1 MLDGATFARMLRD
14 FRLLLLGAFLCV
26 GVGCGDDSAA
36 TGETPDMQSVDMETP
51 DEGAPED
58 MGPEVS
64 PVCEELGLTPVA
76 FQEGT
81 GDLFGDVAGD
91 FRVQELDGSTWSFEE
106 SFTGCENMVFFAY
119 FPGVAASDELW
130 TAGLILD
137 PFVETPLNTHYFFVT
152 DIGTEGARVGR
163 LQSIE
168 RAIEASLDFLE
179 IRGEDRERQLNRFHL
194 VSTQLTTVEGSVG
207 SFARSYLEYMGSPE
221 ARVNIGD
228 RNGDGED
235 DFTGAPLP
243 FAFAIDRD
251 QRWDPVGSLSTRV
264 GGPQALRMGTFAG
277 DFFDAKARMR
287 ERVAAENAAGA
298 RVVSLVDEDVTE
310 RVFTRT
316 VTLPDLSGVDTMNFD
331 VSVTCPFRSPFAC
344 SEWDRI
350 ALIEVC
356 LDGAACEDRREVVRW
371 ITPYWRRGNRRWL
384 IDASPFMGLVASQGP
399 DVTFRIVMGPNWE
412 RATERRV
419 TMSLRFTSDGGPRS
433 AGAERLYTGGRFDGS
448 YAENHPDVSFTVP
461 AGATRVEL
469 VTILSGHGQ
478 DGSTNCAEWCDH
490 RHTFTVD
497 GTPLATIRHEGGIF
511 VPTGCAE
518 RSGEGIPPGQWG
530 NWPQS
535 RAYWCPG
542 LPVDAIR
549 QDITSLVTPG
559 VESTVAYDA
568 SLAGRP
574 PPTEHN
580 ANISL
585 STYVV
590 WYE

>member
-1 MLDGATFARMLRD
+1 MLRD
-14 FRLLLLGAFLCV
+14 ARLLALGALLAL
-26 GVGCGDDSAA
+26 GCGDDAA
-36 TGETPDMQSVDMETP
+36 PAEEPDMATADTGTPDAGPP
-51 DEGAPED
+51 DL
-58 MGPEVS
+58 GPEIA
-64 PVCEELGLTPVA
+64 PICEELGLTPMA
-76 FQEGT
+76 FQAGT

-91 FRVQELDGSTWSFEE
+91 FRVTELDGSRWSFEE
-106 SFTGCENMVFFAY
+106 NFTGCENMVFLTY
-119 FPGVAASDELW
+119 FPGLEASDELW
-130 TAGLILD
+130 PSEIILD
-137 PFVETPLNTHYFFVT
+137 PFIETPLNTHYFFIT
-152 DIGTEGARVGR
+152 NIGTEGARVGR
-163 LQSIE
+163 LRSVE
-168 RAIEASLDFLE
+168 RSLTTSLDFLN
-179 IRGEDRERQLNRFHL
+179 IQGEARERQLARFHL
-194 VSTQLTTVEGSVG
+194 VADQLESVEGSVG
-207 SFARSYLEYMGSPE
+207 QFARSYLAYMESPA

-243 FAFAIDRD
+243 FAFGIDRD

-264 GGPQALRMGTFAG
+264 GGPQALRMASFAA
-277 DFFDAKARMR
+277 DFYDAKAAMR
-287 ERVAAENAAGA
+287 ERVASEDAAGA
-298 RVVSLVDEDVTE
+298 RVVPLVDEDVTE

-316 VTLPDLSGVDTMNFD
+316 VTLPDLAGQDTMTFD

-350 ALIEVC
+350 ARIEVC
-356 LDGAACEDRREVVRW
+356 LDGSTCEERREVIRW

-384 IDASPFMGLVASQGP
+384 VDASPFMGLVAAQGTE
-399 DVTFRIVMGPNWE
+399 VTFRVEMGPTWE

-419 TMSLRFTSDGGPRS
+419 TMSLRFTASGGERS
-433 AGAERLYTGGRFDGS
+433 AGAERLFTGGRFDAS

-490 RHTFTVD
+490 RHTFTID
-497 GTPLATIRHEGGIF
+497 GSPLETIRHDGGIF

-559 VESTVAYDA
+559 VESTVSYDA
-568 SLAGRP
+568 SFAGRP
-574 PPTEHN
+574 PPAEHN

-585 STYVV
+585 NTYVV